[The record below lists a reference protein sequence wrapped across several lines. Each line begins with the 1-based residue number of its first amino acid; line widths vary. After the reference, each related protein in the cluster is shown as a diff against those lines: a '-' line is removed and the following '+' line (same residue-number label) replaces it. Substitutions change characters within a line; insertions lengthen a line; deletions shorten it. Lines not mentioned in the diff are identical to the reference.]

1 LKFAFSETYFTI
13 SLDQVLT
20 VIPVAVLLDK
30 DQLQLRNYTDLYVKA
45 SVRTMVHKK
54 LQQ

>member
-20 VIPVAVLLDK
+20 VSDARGSFVG
-30 DQLQLRNYTDLYVKA
+30 QR
-45 SVRTMVHKK
+45 
-54 LQQ
+54 